1 MWGAKKM
8 KYLVEDDLIINQPM
22 SKDNYYE
29 FYVSV
34 YMKKKDIEFNE

>member
-1 MWGAKKM
+1 MWGAKKL
-8 KYLVEDDLIINQPM
+8 KYLVEYDLIINPM

-34 YMKKKDIEFNE
+34 YMKKKNIKFNE

>member
-1 MWGAKKM
+1 MWGAKKL

-34 YMKKKDIEFNE
+34 YMKKKNIKFNE